1 MGLKP
6 DIEGAI
12 LGCLYGQATGD
23 AMGMPSELWRQDRVR
38 QFFGWID
45 NFLAG
50 PTENIAAIGFR
61 AGEVTDDTHQ
71 AIALMDAIIS
81 CNGAVKP
88 KVIAQN
94 ILAWAER
101 MSAFD
106 KNIFGPTSKQSLLAI
121 QAGVPINEIVSNGVT
136 NGAAMR
142 IAPVGCI
149 ATTADRNKF
158 IKTVEAACIPTH
170 KSDIAIAGASVIAW
184 AVSRAIEQTSWSQ
197 IKKELPILADEVQ
210 QRYASTFSPSL
221 GQRIVFAFEKA
232 NELQL
237 CSPQTTLRVLY
248 DFIGAGMD
256 TIESIPCALAIVD
269 VTNGDPVMCAKFCAN
284 LGGDTDTIGAM
295 AGAISGALSGIRSF
309 PKEWIALIND
319 SNNID
324 FHPYAKILSTLRH

>member
-6 DIEGAI
+6 EIKNAI

-23 AMGMPSELWRQDRVR
+23 AMGMPSELWRQDKVQ

-45 NFLAG
+45 DFLPG
-50 PTENIAAIGFR
+50 PDENIAAIGFR

-81 CNGAVKP
+81 CNGRVEP

-94 ILAWAER
+94 ILAWANR
-101 MSAFD
+101 INAFD

-121 QAGVPINEIVSNGVT
+121 QAGVPISEIVSNGVT

-142 IAPVGCI
+142 IAPVGCV
-149 ATTADRNKF
+149 ASTADRNQF
-158 IKTVEAACIPTH
+158 IKTAEAACIPTH
-170 KSDIAIAGASVIAW
+170 KSDIAIAGATVIAW
-184 AVSRAIEQTSWSQ
+184 AISRAIEQASWSQ
-197 IKKELPILADEVQ
+197 IKKELPMLADEVQ
-210 QRYASTFSPSL
+210 LLYASTFSPSL
-221 GQRIVFAFEKA
+221 GQRISLAFQKA
-232 NELQL
+232 SELQSH
-237 CSPQTTLRVLY
+237 SPQATLKELY

-269 VTNGDPVMCAKFCAN
+269 LTNGDPVMCAKYCAN

-295 AGAISGALSGIRSF
+295 AGAISGALSGIQSF
-309 PKEWIALIND
+309 PQEWIALINN
-319 SNNID
+319 SNSID
-324 FHPYAKILSTLRH
+324 FHPYAEILATLRQ

>member
-23 AMGMPSELWRQDRVR
+23 AMGMPSELWRQDRVQ

-50 PTENIAAIGFR
+50 PAENIAAIGFH

-81 CNGAVKP
+81 CNGAVEP

-94 ILAWAER
+94 ILTWAKQIN
-101 MSAFD
+101 AFE

-121 QAGVPINEIVSNGVT
+121 QSGIPINEIVSNGVT

-149 ATTADRNKF
+149 ASTMDRNKF

-184 AVSRAIEQTSWSQ
+184 AVSRAIEQTPWSQ

-221 GQRIVFAFEKA
+221 GRRISFAFEKA

-256 TIESIPCALAIVD
+256 TIESIPCALAIVN
-269 VTNGDPVMCAKFCAN
+269 VTNGDPVMCAKYCAN

-295 AGAISGALSGIRSF
+295 AGAISGALSGIQSF
-309 PKEWIALIND
+309 PEEWIALINN

-324 FHPYAKILSTLRH
+324 FYPYAKILSTLRH

>member
-6 DIEGAI
+6 DIKNAI

-23 AMGMPSELWRQDRVR
+23 AMGMPSELWRQDQVQ

-45 NFLAG
+45 NFLPG
-50 PTENIAAIGFR
+50 PDENIAAIGFR

-81 CNGAVKP
+81 CNGRVEP

-94 ILAWAER
+94 ILAWANR
-101 MSAFD
+101 INAFE

-121 QAGVPINEIVSNGVT
+121 QAGEPISEIVSNGVT

-142 IAPVGCI
+142 IAPVGCV
-149 ATTADRNKF
+149 ASTADRNQF

-170 KSDIAIAGASVIAW
+170 KSDIAIAGATVIAW
-184 AVSRAIEQTSWSQ
+184 AISRAIEQISWSQ

-210 QRYASTFSPSL
+210 LLYASTFSPSL
-221 GQRIVFAFEKA
+221 GQRITLAFQKA
-232 NELQL
+232 SELKSY
-237 CSPQTTLRVLY
+237 SPKATLKELY

-269 VTNGDPVMCAKFCAN
+269 LTNGDPVMCAKYCAN

-295 AGAISGALSGIRSF
+295 AGAISGALSGIQSF
-309 PKEWIALIND
+309 PKEWIALINN

-324 FHPYAKILSTLRH
+324 FHPYAEILATLRQ